1 MFFLIVS
8 IAFWWKDVLSWLVTE
23 FPARRSI
30 LRLYLNKM
38 LSAAV
43 IYINMFAVNLLVC
56 GIVSSVVF
64 IIILSVMVEWPPS

>member
-56 GIVSSVVF
+56 GTVSSVVF
-64 IIILSVMVEWPPS
+64 IIILSVMVEWPPG

>member
-56 GIVSSVVF
+56 GTVSSVVF

>member
-43 IYINMFAVNLLVC
+43 IYINMFAVNLLVR